1 MEQLQKTE
9 RTEAKER
16 KDLIDA
22 SPIFPGWRQEGGGTG
37 GRKEK
42 GVMWHYSLGVATV
55 QKEADLQK
63 RWPLTSKAAER
74 VLGGSSTT
82 QSITSQSLV
91 VSRTV
96 GGHHSRTSRPT
107 PKHSFAGYF
116 FWPWVRGV
124 QKLKL
129 NWSRFSCKEYTQSN
143 LILVK
148 FLLHSFCPH

>member
-22 SPIFPGWRQEGGGTG
+22 SPIFPGWRQEGGRTG
-37 GRKEK
+37 DKKKK
-42 GVMWHYSLGVATV
+42 GVMWHYSHGVATV

-96 GGHHSRTSRPT
+96 GGHHSRTSGPT
-107 PKHSFAGYF
+107 PKHSLAG
-116 FWPWVRGV
+116 VGGSEIKAKAMIV
-124 QKLKL
+124 L
-129 NWSRFSCKEYTQSN
+129 
-143 LILVK
+143 
-148 FLLHSFCPH
+148 